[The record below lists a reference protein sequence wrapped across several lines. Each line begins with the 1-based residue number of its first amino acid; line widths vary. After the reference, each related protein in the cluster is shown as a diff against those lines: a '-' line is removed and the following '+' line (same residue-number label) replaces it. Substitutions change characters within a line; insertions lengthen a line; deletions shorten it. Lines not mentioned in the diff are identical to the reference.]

1 MKKLLLCFAFIFV
14 SIFVSAQVNFCGH
27 WNPSQYGWHGAID
40 IYLEEGKLC
49 LRMLTEEGEKVF
61 QDVTFNESEP
71 SIEWS
76 YNDVIHAH
84 WYIGTWSETKR
95 KEIIFNY
102 NGVYGTTGVPTKVYN
117 EGIHADHMKQCW
129 KYFAVLSKGVLKIK
143 YACELEFYSATDE
156 LLFTKQNKDMPTLIY
171 SK

>member
-14 SIFVSAQVNFCGH
+14 SIFGSAQVNFCGH
-27 WNPSQYGWHGAID
+27 WNPSQYGWHAAID
-40 IYLEEGKLC
+40 IYLEEGKLS

-84 WYIGTWSETKR
+84 
-95 KEIIFNY
+95 
-102 NGVYGTTGVPTKVYN
+102 
-117 EGIHADHMKQCW
+117 
-129 KYFAVLSKGVLKIK
+129 
-143 YACELEFYSATDE
+143 
-156 LLFTKQNKDMPTLIY
+156 
-171 SK
+171 